1 MSLTSENDDY
11 IAARAYKKK
20 KGREM
25 HLEGQCQPEK
35 FYNGKKEE
43 EDDDDATTRLLFN
56 AS

>member
-11 IAARAYKKK
+11 IARAYKKK